1 MIDMLIIGGGPAGL
15 SASIYAKR
23 AGLRVLVVEK
33 VYRGIGQI
41 VESHQVDN
49 YLGLPQINGYEL
61 GMQFRQHAESMGVGF
76 LEKEAVSYQFD
87 EESKLWKVTYADGEF
102 ETSRTLVYAAGANHR
117 HLNISGEKEWT
128 GMGVS
133 YCATCDG
140 AFYKGRDVAVIG
152 GGNTALG
159 DALYLSEIANKV
171 YLVHRRST
179 FRGAADTVQKLKE
192 KENVE
197 FVLNATPIAI
207 EGDDMVEEIELQDG
221 RKIMASGVFIAVG
234 MEPITNVLKGKVD
247 LDESGYIVADE
258 TGITSAP
265 GFFAAGDVRTKTL
278 RQIVTAVSDG
288 ANAVASAEQY
298 LSRL

>member
-1 MIDMLIIGGGPAGL
+1 MIDMLIIGSGPAGL
-15 SASIYAKR
+15 SAAIYAKR
-23 AGLRVLVVEK
+23 AGLCVLVVEK
-33 VYRGIGQI
+33 VYCGIGQI

-61 GMQFRQHAESMGVGF
+61 GMQFRQHAESMGIEF
-76 LEKEAVSYQFD
+76 LEKEAISYQFD
-87 EESKLWKVTYADGEF
+87 GESKLWKVTYADGKF
-102 ETSRTLVYAAGANHR
+102 ETARTLIYAAGANHR
-117 HLNISGEKEWT
+117 HLNIPGEKEWT

-140 AFYKGRDVAVIG
+140 AFYKGRDVVVIG

-179 FRGAADTVQKLKE
+179 FRGAADTVQRLKE
-192 KENVE
+192 KANVE
-197 FVLNATPIAI
+197 FVLNTTPISI
-207 EGDDMVEEIELQDG
+207 KGSEMVEEIELQDG
-221 RKIMASGVFIAVG
+221 RRILVSGVFIAVG
-234 MEPITNVLKGKVD
+234 MEPITNALKGKVD
-247 LDESGYIVADE
+247 LDDNGYIVADE
-258 TGITSAP
+258 TGVTSAP